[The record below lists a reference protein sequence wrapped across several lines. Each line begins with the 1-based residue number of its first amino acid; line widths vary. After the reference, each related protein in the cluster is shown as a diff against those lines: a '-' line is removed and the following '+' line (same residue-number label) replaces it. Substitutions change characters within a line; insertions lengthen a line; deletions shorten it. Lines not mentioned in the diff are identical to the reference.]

1 MGVTLMDDKEIRDA
15 LAMLLG
21 LWKAGGRELCDALVQ
36 CDDRELFGLKLKVSS
51 AQDALSQL
59 GDEIDS
65 LRNAL
70 EEGGE

>member
-1 MGVTLMDDKEIRDA
+1 MGDKEIRDA

-21 LWKAGGRELCDALVQ
+21 LWSDGGRELCDALVQ
-36 CDDRELFGLKLKVSS
+36 CDDRGLFGLKLKVNA